1 MLIYEKKNIE
11 ESLYTA
17 QFRLDLLIK
26 AIISEVEHVVKD
38 LNC

>member
-1 MLIYEKKNIE
+1 MKKKNIE

-17 QFRLDLLIK
+17 QSRLDLPIK
-26 AIISEVEHVVKD
+26 AIISEGEHVVKD

>member
-17 QFRLDLLIK
+17 QSCLDLLIK